1 MVVRGRV
8 QNGVV
13 VLSDGACLPE
23 GEEVVVLTNANTTAR
38 SDAPPAQAKAH
49 SVSDIPAVRLGA
61 IVCPVPADNDLL
73 GEMLEG
79 RS

>member
-8 QNGVV
+8 QNGVI
-13 VLSDGACLPE
+13 VLMDDIRLPE
-23 GEEVVVLTNANTTAR
+23 GDEVTVVSSAVQ
-38 SDAPPAQAKAH
+38 SDGH
-49 SVSDIPAVRLGA
+49 GVLDIPVVSLGP
-61 IVCPVPADNDLL
+61 IVPGVGRDGDLL